1 MSGSGANAELLLQR
15 AQAGANYSISVIVT
29 ENPEGSRAKILS
41 EMFNVPLVAMDMKAF
56 YLAHG
61 ESSISLKTLRGQE
74 LRNMWSDLLRQEL
87 KKYKID
93 FILLAGFAAMTN
105 VTGDYVALNVHPGDL
120 SIEDEAG
127 HRRFVGL
134 HAIPVEKAIL
144 AGFNY
149 LRSSVIV
156 ALPYSGGGLDEVDSG
171 PILGVSEPMKVD
183 FRGHTLS
190 ELRIIHQQRQ
200 AGVKA
205 DDALREL
212 AIHNQELLKYAG
224 DLKVFP
230 AVAED
235 YAAGRFRLDE
245 AGRVY
250 FVDDAKVE
258 RQVKTIEYHADGSR
272 KLIF

>member
-29 ENPEGSRAKILS
+29 ENPGGSRAKILS
-41 EMFNVPLVAMDMKAF
+41 EMFNVPLLAMDMKAF

-74 LRNMWSDLLRQEL
+74 LRDLWSDLLRQEL

-120 SIEDEAG
+120 SIEDGAG
-127 HRRFVGL
+127 RRRFVGL

-156 ALPYSGGGLDEVDSG
+156 ALPYSGGGQDEVDSG
-171 PILGVSEPMKVD
+171 PILGVSEPMMVD
-183 FRGHTLS
+183 FCGHTLA
-190 ELRIIHQQRQ
+190 ELREIHQQRK

-205 DDALREL
+205 KDALRDL

-224 DLKVFP
+224 DLTVFP
-230 AVAED
+230 AVVED

-245 AGRVY
+245 AGLVY
-250 FVDDAKVE
+250 FVDDGKAE
-258 RQVKTIEYHADGSR
+258 QQVKTIEYHADGSR